1 MVELKGAGSSTSKNL
16 ATEIIKILKK
26 YDIDLRQIVSV
37 TSDNGANMLKATK
50 ILSFVSEEE
59 SEEYEADCTNDE
71 YLKKIELLEEIPDML
86 LGNIQVCRCAAHTAQ
101 LCALDVTKSSAIT
114 KYLLASRNLTKYVRK
129 TTNGYRDIFELK
141 QLKMP
146 QLDCP
151 TRWGSTFTMVEN
163 LKAAKD
169 VLTKIESVKYK
180 SQDENFEIDD
190 SFWEFIGSYCLV
202 FSPLQKAI
210 KIFQEEQ
217 LHYDSNHPLIKTIGD
232 MILQS
237 FEKRTNTL
245 MRNNSLMSC
254 LYLDPR
260 FHHTL
265 TANQK
270 MEATQ
275 YLKTIWDRI
284 NETNPNSSA
293 HQTPNQFF
301 DVEDE
306 LLNEYLSQGIE
317 ANVGTATDVHTKIK
331 NLQLPILRSDS
342 NVLIFWKEKQF
353 TDPEMYALSN
363 VCFAIPP
370 TQVTIERAFSMLKLI
385 LTDSRNRLSEETL
398 ENILLVKLNP
408 NFLEAAI
415 DNVPLFQHPDEEQD

>member
-1 MVELKGAGSSTSKNL
+1 
-16 ATEIIKILKK
+16 
-26 YDIDLRQIVSV
+26 
-37 TSDNGANMLKATK
+37 
-50 ILSFVSEEE
+50 
-59 SEEYEADCTNDE
+59 
-71 YLKKIELLEEIPDML
+71 
-86 LGNIQVCRCAAHTAQ
+86 
-101 LCALDVTKSSAIT
+101 
-114 KYLLASRNLTKYVRK
+114 
-129 TTNGYRDIFELK
+129 
-141 QLKMP
+141 
-146 QLDCP
+146 
-151 TRWGSTFTMVEN
+151 MVEN

-180 SQDENFEIDD
+180 TQDENFEIDD
-190 SFWEFIGSYCLV
+190 SFWEFIDSYCLV

-217 LHYDSNHPLIKTIGD
+217 LHYGNFYAQWLKCKICTEKIIKDSNHPLIKTIGD

-245 MRNNSLMSC
+245 MRNNSLISC

-284 NETNPNSSA
+284 NETNPGGIAHSTPNSSA

-331 NLQLPILRSDS
+331 NLQLPILRSDA

-398 ENILLVKLNP
+398 ENILL
-408 NFLEAAI
+408 
-415 DNVPLFQHPDEEQD
+415 